1 MSEFE
6 ALDKYNLKTE
16 QEQAVKGLLSG
27 KDVLAVLPTGF
38 GKSLIFQTFASV
50 KSVEGSGCVVLVIT
64 PLSSIIQDQLNKLNS
79 LVGFVAVELSSLTED
94 TLRECR
100 FNVLFGSAELLN
112 VSFFDEVLCIR
123 GPL

>member
-1 MSEFE
+1 MLF
-6 ALDKYNLKTE
+6 
-16 QEQAVKGLLSG
+16 
-27 KDVLAVLPTGF
+27 
-38 GKSLIFQTFASV
+38 
-50 KSVEGSGCVVLVIT
+50 GCVVLVIT